1 MAMHPESTLD
11 KQYDWRQLPRWWQLS
26 MYLCMFA
33 YVACLLWDLAS
44 LAPHDP
50 AYAVFQAFA
59 AASFG
64 GGSLLLHPLRRTLV
78 CAVAHDTSSK

>member
-1 MAMHPESTLD
+1 MHPESTLD